1 MFGANL
7 VDRGGA
13 MPKPEKPALPEEW
26 RRFYRECAELRQRA
40 DRPCAVCGEI
50 MPAALLERRYCS
62 VSCRERARRQRQ
74 GPEIAARQRAY
85 RERVKQH
92 RTGAEQSPDAS
103 ATPSTPSDGRATR

>member
-1 MFGANL
+1 MFGGNL
-7 VDRGGA
+7 VDWRAA

-26 RRFYRECAELRQRA
+26 RRFYRECAELRQRV

-74 GPEIAARQRAY
+74 GQEIAARQRAY
-85 RERVKQH
+85 RERVKERQ
-92 RTGAEQSPDAS
+92 TDAGQSP
-103 ATPSTPSDGRATR
+103 

>member
-1 MFGANL
+1 
-7 VDRGGA
+7 
-13 MPKPEKPALPEEW
+13 MPKPEKPALSEEW

-92 RTGAEQSPDAS
+92 KTDVGQVPDAS
-103 ATPSTPSDGRATR
+103 AAPGTTPDDRRPR